1 MATCRQAKDKKLLST
16 LAQELSYPGQESIEI
31 WVDILSQLP
40 QIRLCFIVFM
50 FLQMLLERNK
60 KRLGAEEIGTVNKC
74 KHALSQKRF
83 LLDILIK
90 DVISRK

>member
-16 LAQELSYPGQESIEI
+16 LAQELSYPGQKSIEI

-60 KRLGAEEIGTVNKC
+60 NSRSRRDRDSEQIQTCPQSK
-74 KHALSQKRF
+74 
-83 LLDILIK
+83 K
-90 DVISRK
+90 DSY